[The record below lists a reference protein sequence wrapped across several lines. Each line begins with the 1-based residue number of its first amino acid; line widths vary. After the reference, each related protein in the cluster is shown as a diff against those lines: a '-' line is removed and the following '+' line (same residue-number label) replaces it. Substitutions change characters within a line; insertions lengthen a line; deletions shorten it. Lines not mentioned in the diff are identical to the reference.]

1 MKLGLIAIAAILLI
15 VQTSQ
20 WETATAELQGP
31 EVVSPSVDAT
41 EKSSSNKDKEDGDS
55 SSTNKLD
62 RETPES
68 VGRGE
73 ASDVPSNLRKASKY
87 IDGQME
93 AAKAAA
99 QIAANIQG
107 SEADGKNKLLK
118 FAIFERLWS
127 EEVVRKKLQEEILL
141 LEARQQPQE
150 VLDPTPE
157 QVEAES
163 MYENA
168 MEMLSK
174 PNSDKRVAFTLIRKA
189 AEMKHSKARAE
200 LAWAKVLGH
209 YMDFD
214 FEYAA
219 TEFDELAKEGLPEA
233 NMGLAFLYSVG
244 VGGKNVSQPLA
255 LIHLTLAALG
265 DHTYAQMAL
274 GYRYSFGINV
284 PASCEKSLTY
294 YKKVAKKVAQK
305 VTFSSGPLVHRV
317 RLLDELE
324 NPGSQETEIVDYYQL
339 LADKGDVQSQV
350 GLGQLYYQGGKAIQ
364 QDHQKALEYFTLAAN
379 AGNAIGY
386 AFLGKLYLE
395 GSEHIKADNETAFKY
410 FSKAA
415 NLGDPVG
422 QSGLGLMYLK
432 GLGVPK
438 DPLKALNYFTMAADQ
453 GWVDGQLML
462 GNMYFTGNGVK
473 ADFKLALKYF
483 NLASQSG
490 HVLAY
495 YNLGFMH
502 AYGIGMLRSC
512 PAAVEFFK
520 NVAERGRWS
529 TNLMHAYSD
538 YKNYRINE
546 AYMQYALLAELG
558 YEVAQSNAAFLLDR
572 GDVSIFH
579 DRNEELIRAFYY
591 WKRAASQGYSAA
603 QVKLGDYYYYGWGT
617 NVDFETAAALYRKAS
632 EQQYN
637 AQAMFNLGYMHEK
650 GLGMKKDWHLAK
662 RLYDLA
668 AVTNADAKVPVA
680 IALLKLQ
687 LLAKMESIKESPYKF
702 IFYLDE
708 NIAANWD
715 LYMIT
720 ILTLLLGFIMYTR
733 RTHEQRQQNQADNNQ
748 AQAQPDANA
757 NAVNNENIVPNG
769 ANDNEIATTA
779 SVTTTAVASSAT
791 TSTSSSTL
799 NTTTSSS
806 TPLSTTASSTTTTT
820 TTNTS
825 PKATASLP
833 SASSNSTADPTE

>member
-1 MKLGLIAIAAILLI
+1 MKSGLIAIGILLL
-15 VQTSQ
+15 VQSSQ
-20 WETATAELQGP
+20 WSTLNAELQGP
-31 EVVSPSVDAT
+31 EVVLSVAT
-41 EKSSSNKDKEDGDS
+41 GETDNVETSS
-55 SSTNKLD
+55 SSTSNLPASD
-62 RETPES
+62 VEPSTDDS
-68 VGRGE
+68 
-73 ASDVPSNLRKASKY
+73 SDVPSTQRKASKY
-87 IDGQME
+87 IDDQMA
-93 AAKAAA
+93 AAKTAA
-99 QIAANIQG
+99 QLTATMQPT
-107 SEADGKNKLLK
+107 EAGDGKNKLLQ
-118 FAIFERLWS
+118 FAIFERLWN
-127 EEVVRKKLQEEILL
+127 EEVVRKKLQEQIETI
-141 LEARQQPQE
+141 ESQREPTNII
-150 VLDPTPE
+150 DPTPE
-157 QVEAES
+157 QVIAQS
-163 MYENA
+163 MFEKA
-168 MEMLSK
+168 MEMLAK

-189 AEMKHSKARAE
+189 AEMNHTKARAE
-200 LAWAKVLGH
+200 LAWARTLGH
-209 YMDFD
+209 YMDLDWD
-214 FEYAA
+214 F
-219 TEFDELAKEGLPEA
+219 EFDELSKEGLPEA
-233 NMGLAFLYSVG
+233 HMGLAFLYSVG
-244 VGGKNVSQPLA
+244 LGVKNVSQPLT

-265 DHTYAQMAL
+265 DNTFAQMAL

-284 PASCEKSLTY
+284 PPSCEKSLSY
-294 YKKVAKKVAQK
+294 YKKVAKKVASK
-305 VTFSSGPLVHRV
+305 ITFTSGPLVHRV
-317 RLLDELE
+317 RLYDESE
-324 NPGSQETEIVDYYQL
+324 TPGSQETEIVDYYQL

-395 GSEHIKADNETAFKY
+395 GSEHLKADNETAFKY

-453 GWVDGQLML
+453 GWVDGQLLL

-473 ADFKLALKYF
+473 TDYKLALKYF

-495 YNLGFMH
+495 YNLGIMH
-502 AYGIGMLRSC
+502 AYGIGILRSC

-520 NVAERGRWS
+520 NVAERGRWN

-538 YKNYRINE
+538 YKNNRINE

-572 GDVSIFH
+572 GDVTIFN

-591 WKRAASQGYSAA
+591 WKRAAAQGYSAA

-617 NVDFETAAALYRKAS
+617 SIDFETAAALYRKAS

-668 AVTNADAKVPVA
+668 AVTNPDAKVPVA

-715 LYMIT
+715 LYLIT
-720 ILTLLLGFIMYTR
+720 ILTLLLGFLTYTR
-733 RTHEQRQQNQADNNQ
+733 RNLENEQQRLQNQIDQDEQTLQQLQDGVDPTNN
-748 AQAQPDANA
+748 PP
-757 NAVNNENIVPNG
+757 NESDTNTTQITPTTS
-769 ANDNEIATTA
+769 AIESTTATTEGG
-779 SVTTTAVASSAT
+779 STDVPT
-791 TSTSSSTL
+791 TSTSTQETIKPTPSSTS
-799 NTTTSSS
+799 TS
-806 TPLSTTASSTTTTT
+806 
-820 TTNTS
+820 TNTS
-825 PKATASLP
+825 SPASPLAVNSTTSTIP
-833 SASSNSTADPTE
+833 SADSNSTADPTE